1 VVLDDSVMRR
11 SDALRAIMGFAKA
24 IVADGDVSEGE
35 AKGFQAWIDAHED
48 VRGLPAVDEI
58 VGILTNFFAD
68 GKLSESEKAQL
79 IKVLEDFGG

>member
-1 VVLDDSVMRR
+1 MRR

-35 AKGFQAWIDAHED
+35 AKGFQAWIDAHDED

-58 VGILTNFFAD
+58 VRDPHKFLCRRTTVRVR
-68 GKLSESEKAQL
+68 KMLS
-79 IKVLEDFGG
+79 

>member
-1 VVLDDSVMRR
+1 
-11 SDALRAIMGFAKA
+11 
-24 IVADGDVSEGE
+24 
-35 AKGFQAWIDAHED
+35 
-48 VRGLPAVDEI
+48 VDEI